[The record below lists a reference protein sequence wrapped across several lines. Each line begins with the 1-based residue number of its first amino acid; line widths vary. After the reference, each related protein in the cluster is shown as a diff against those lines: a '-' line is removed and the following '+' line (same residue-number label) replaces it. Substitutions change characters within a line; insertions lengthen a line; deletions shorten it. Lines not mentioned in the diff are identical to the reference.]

1 MPQPIKNPLPPLD
14 LGNEPIHDRLQRLR
28 RQRGVTQAK
37 LAQQVGITTAAISA
51 YELGRVRMVDEM
63 IVRISLALGISSDE
77 LLGLSNRALE
87 EPTSLKIMR
96 RIKNI
101 EKLPPAKQRAILQ
114 TLDMALQNVESDQT
128 DKA

>member
-1 MPQPIKNPLPPLD
+1 
-14 LGNEPIHDRLQRLR
+14 
-28 RQRGVTQAK
+28 
-37 LAQQVGITTAAISA
+37 
-51 YELGRVRMVDEM
+51 MVDEM